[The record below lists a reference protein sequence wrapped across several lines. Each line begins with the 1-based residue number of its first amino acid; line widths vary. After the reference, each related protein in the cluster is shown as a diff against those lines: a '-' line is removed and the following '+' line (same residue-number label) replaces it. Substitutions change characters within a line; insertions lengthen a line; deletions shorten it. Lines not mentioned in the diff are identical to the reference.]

1 MIIHNRIAF
10 SNKGTAFISMAGSGD
25 PTIETASTPRP
36 DDIISS
42 AAWAY
47 WGTDNLLPIQ
57 MTRDIE
63 ECGVLAAAIDGKARF
78 GIGKGLRPMRI
89 VEVKANGEEVLEPV
103 YNPEIEEFMEES
115 DIFNQMF
122 GLFKDVIG
130 FANYHVR
137 FKFNNAGTKIGLL
150 IRDDVTEFRYAKKDK
165 ATGLINNTYLSAV
178 WDKAPSE
185 KDKTLL
191 KFDLLPS
198 IGPSQYLTGLSDTQR
213 ARKEFSITGRVPGW
227 NRHYYS
233 MPTWWAAK
241 KWVEIAK
248 SVPSMKA
255 AMFNNNI
262 RLKYV
267 VTIYDSY
274 WIRAFG
280 DEWNTLSQD
289 EKDQKRTELYE
300 SIDNFLA
307 GTENSYKSVYVPGFI
322 DPVTG
327 KSSQDIEIKPIED
340 TTKQGELLPDSA
352 AANSEILFALMMNP
366 ALMGADTPGGP
377 YSGGAGSGSN
387 IREASLIQVMIQE
400 FERHQC
406 SKIMNIIKKVNGW
419 PSDIVWRFPGL
430 VLTTLDTGGS
440 TAQIMGGN

>member
-1 MIIHNRIAF
+1 MIIHNNIAV
-10 SNKGTAFISMAGSGD
+10 SSRGTLFFNLGGSGD
-25 PTIETASTPRP
+25 PTIGIASTPKP
-36 DDIISS
+36 DDLYSH
-42 AAWAY
+42 APWAY
-47 WGTDNLLPIQ
+47 WGADNLLPIQ

-63 ECGVLAAAIDGKARF
+63 NCGVLAAAIDGKARF

-89 VEVKANGEEVLEPV
+89 VEVKPNGEEVLEPV
-103 YNPEIEEFMEES
+103 TNLEIDEFMEES
-115 DIFNQMF
+115 DIYNQLF

-150 IRDDVTEFRYAKKDK
+150 VRDDVTEFRYAKKDDR
-165 ATGLINNTYLSAV
+165 GIINKTYLSAV
-178 WDKAPSE
+178 WDKTPRE
-185 KDKTLL
+185 EDKSLL
-191 KFDLLPS
+191 SFDLLPS
-198 IGPSQYLTGLSDTQR
+198 IGPSQYLQGLTELSR
-213 ARKEFSITGRVPGW
+213 SRKEFSLTGRVPGW

-233 MPTWWAAK
+233 MPTWWAAR

-248 SVPSMKA
+248 NVPSMKA
-255 AMFNNNI
+255 AMFDNNI
-262 RLKYV
+262 RIKYMV
-267 VTIYDSY
+267 IIYDTY

-280 DEWNTLSQD
+280 DEWNTLSQEEKD
-289 EKDQKRTELYE
+289 EKRSEVYN
-300 SIDNFLA
+300 SIDEFLA
-307 GTENSYKSVYVPGFI
+307 GTQNAYKSIFVPGFI

-327 KSSQDIEIKPIED
+327 KTSQDIEIKPIED

-430 VLTTLDTGGS
+430 ILTTLDTGGS